1 MDGWNQA
8 VDGEKCIQLKK
19 MAEGRKSWR
28 WRWLSV
34 VIKITV
40 NQWITHIHSLIQ
52 IKLKLSSTVHI
63 NSSRYLSFLSR
74 STHHLDNC
82 NISASDSFST
92 MALYKSIY
100 LLTYLL
106 RKPVL
111 VMQQEFKLILKY
123 SHTHI
128 VYINEISPSRDEKL
142 STTLALQARNIKYTC
157 QDVEAN

>member
-1 MDGWNQA
+1 MDEIKQWMGRNAYNWRRWQRA
-8 VDGEKCIQLKK
+8 ESPEDEDGYQLSSSRRSTN
-19 MAEGRKSWR
+19 E
-28 WRWLSV
+28 LL
-34 VIKITV
+34 TF
-40 NQWITHIHSLIQ
+40 IHSFRSNWNCPLQCTSIQVGIHRFCRDPPIISIIATSAPLIRSR
-52 IKLKLSSTVHI
+52 LWRYI
-63 NSSRYLSFLSR
+63 NLF
-74 STHHLDNC
+74 T
-82 NISASDSFST
+82 
-92 MALYKSIY
+92 Y